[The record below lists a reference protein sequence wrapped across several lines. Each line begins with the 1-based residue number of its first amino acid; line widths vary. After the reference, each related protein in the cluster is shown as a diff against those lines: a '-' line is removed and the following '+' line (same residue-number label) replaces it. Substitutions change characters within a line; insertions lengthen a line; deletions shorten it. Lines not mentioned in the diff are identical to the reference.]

1 MLGIIIILC
10 VYNIHIYFMYIWF
23 DFSYQDAL
31 SLIASGQV
39 NLKPL
44 ITHSFIIEESLEAFR
59 TAETGI
65 GNPIKVMIHCNEG
78 K

>member
-1 MLGIIIILC
+1 MFFFLTSYYLLFNG
-10 VYNIHIYFMYIWF
+10 HQYFEFY
-23 DFSYQDAL
+23 FSYQDAL

-44 ITHSFIIEESLEAFR
+44 ITHHFTIEESLEAFK

-65 GNPIKVMIHCNEG
+65 GNPIKVMIHCNEDA
-78 K
+78 